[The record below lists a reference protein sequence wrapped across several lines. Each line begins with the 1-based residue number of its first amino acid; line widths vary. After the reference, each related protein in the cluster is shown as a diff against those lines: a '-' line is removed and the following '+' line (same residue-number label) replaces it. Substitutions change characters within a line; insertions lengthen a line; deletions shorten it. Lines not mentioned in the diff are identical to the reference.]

1 MRTLGFRAWR
11 AAWPLCALLLTGCA
25 TAHVYAVPR
34 ATPDVACL
42 TPMPEQDLLIGVAL
56 SGGGSRAAL
65 FGASGLE
72 ALSGLRT
79 ASGSSSLERV
89 TYLSSVSGG
98 SLAASYY
105 ALNKPS
111 RDVRVFTPEGTVS
124 DAYRTF
130 FEQYWSKLSQDFQTS
145 LIWRQLGSFR
155 WVNSALAAGSLSE
168 ILREQL
174 LGDATM
180 LDLSRRQAS
189 GDAPGLIINS
199 TLYNNGRRLAGTT
212 LPSEAFQYDFVQDL
226 RQSVERR
233 GSQAQIPPILIK
245 RWEALLPMTPL
256 DIHMDPCPMRVVGF
270 VTASASF
277 PPLVGPIT
285 LQVGGEDTYWHAG
298 DGGLYENYG
307 IESLLFMFLKQLQAK
322 KSRRAL
328 LIAFDSSFPFSVG
341 DRQLSKRSE
350 PFSLLTF
357 DFSRVPSIMEERAT
371 AYQSLFFRSLQIE
384 GVFPDENTLRVILLR
399 HIEAKW
405 QDDLSDLPP
414 VCRGETPPLAT
425 PAAVT
430 ERIAQI
436 PTLLRVASECDRQLL
451 ATAAAKLVGEHRAG
465 ILDFIDSPAPSPSGR

>member
-1 MRTLGFRAWR
+1 MCHENARISRVEGGL
-11 AAWPLCALLLTGCA
+11 AALRVASDRFA

-79 ASGSSSLERV
+79 ASGSSALERV

-130 FEQYWSKLSQDFQTS
+130 FEQYRSKLSQDFQTS

-212 LPSEAFQYDFVQDL
+212 LPSERSSTTSSRTCVSRWSDGAV
-226 RQSVERR
+226 RR
-233 GSQAQIPPILIK
+233 
-245 RWEALLPMTPL
+245 R
-256 DIHMDPCPMRVVGF
+256 
-270 VTASASF
+270 F
-277 PPLVGPIT
+277 P
-285 LQVGGEDTYWHAG
+285 
-298 DGGLYENYG
+298 
-307 IESLLFMFLKQLQAK
+307 
-322 KSRRAL
+322 
-328 LIAFDSSFPFSVG
+328 
-341 DRQLSKRSE
+341 RS
-350 PFSLLTF
+350 
-357 DFSRVPSIMEERAT
+357 
-371 AYQSLFFRSLQIE
+371 
-384 GVFPDENTLRVILLR
+384 
-399 HIEAKW
+399 
-405 QDDLSDLPP
+405 
-414 VCRGETPPLAT
+414 
-425 PAAVT
+425 
-430 ERIAQI
+430 
-436 PTLLRVASECDRQLL
+436 
-451 ATAAAKLVGEHRAG
+451 
-465 ILDFIDSPAPSPSGR
+465 